1 MAGNMGELPHI
12 GKGNFPMER
21 SRGMGHFPHMQKKT
35 LDAFVRGLQIVME
48 AEGIKMKPL
57 SVAAG
62 MGESGVRDLIRNE
75 SSPKVANA
83 YALAREL
90 GRTVDEIIQ
99 IGMTGDLNARPAHA
113 PIAVAGCVGA
123 GARVDLLDAY
133 EKGDGMYHVARPPQ
147 LKPHGIVA
155 VEVKGESMMPLYRP
169 GSVLFYTR
177 AAAEGVPVEALN
189 TPCVCEDADGRA
201 WLKVVKV
208 GSQEGTFSLLSLNP
222 DADNMHGV
230 RLKWAAPVLLTLSP
244 DYVERVY
251 V

>member
-1 MAGNMGELPHI
+1 MVGLDLPSFQSCHCPHFALMASRNSFCGLIPHAAQWASMSEMSCSMAGNMGELPHI

-21 SRGMGHFPHMQKKT
+21 SWGMGHFPHMQKKT

-155 VEVKGESMMPLYRP
+155 VEVKE
-169 GSVLFYTR
+169 R
-177 AAAEGVPVEALN
+177 A
-189 TPCVCEDADGRA
+189 
-201 WLKVVKV
+201 
-208 GSQEGTFSLLSLNP
+208 
-222 DADNMHGV
+222 
-230 RLKWAAPVLLTLSP
+230 
-244 DYVERVY
+244 
-251 V
+251 